1 MQSSKAVRAQM
12 QKQQKLLR
20 QTQQLQKRQLNKVR
34 RFCGHIKTENVTEYV
49 VLVMAYSV
57 FLKERKF

>member
-1 MQSSKAVRAQM
+1 M

-34 RFCGHIKTENVTEYV
+34 RFCGHFKTENVTEYV

>member
-1 MQSSKAVRAQM
+1 MQR
-12 QKQQKLLR
+12 QQKLLR

-34 RFCGHIKTENVTEYV
+34 RFCGRIKTENVTEYV